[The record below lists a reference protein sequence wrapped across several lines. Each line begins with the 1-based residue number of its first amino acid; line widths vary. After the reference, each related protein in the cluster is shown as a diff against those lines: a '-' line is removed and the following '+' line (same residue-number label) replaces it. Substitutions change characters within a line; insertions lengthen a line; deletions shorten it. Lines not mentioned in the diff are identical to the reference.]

1 VRSRFNSPLQIVGDA
16 VKAGGALEWAPGETW
31 VIVMV
36 SITQKDEKVAGAAKS
51 RYGSQ
56 YGQWSL
62 DISPET
68 EKKFKNGT
76 ARAAGMVCAYGDA
89 VSVFQWEQEIQL
101 EKVS

>member
-16 VKAGGALEWAPGETW
+16 VKADGALEWAPGETW

-36 SITQKDEKVAGAAKS
+36 SITQKDEKVAGAANA
-51 RYGSQ
+51 RFGSQ
-56 YGQWSL
+56 HGQWSL
-62 DISPET
+62 DISPE

-101 EKVS
+101 EKMN